1 MKFYIFSGCR
11 EGYEFDRWLT
21 TPGWP
26 PYVPDLSAGKELTQP
41 AEQLADFWA
50 GKTTDGVS
58 FKILIQLRVQV
69 FFVFFC
75 QSNILSVLLKL
86 ISVLYMLTK
95 HSEKKMV

>member
-1 MKFYIFSGCR
+1 MKFYLFSGCR

-26 PYVPDLSAGKELTQP
+26 PYVPDLSAGKELTEP

-58 FKILIQLRVQV
+58 FTTLNTITLYTSI
-69 FFVFFC
+69 FFVFSRVIISFC
-75 QSNILSVLLKL
+75 VVEIDFSIMHVNK
-86 ISVLYMLTK
+86 TF
-95 HSEKKMV
+95 